1 VRGIPSPAAFFGV
14 THRARVRYADSF
26 NQRTKGRISAM
37 SEMVNKCEAR
47 LAQWVQA
54 AFRTAFGED
63 QDWSGVRVQAATDAR
78 FGDFQCNDAM
88 QAAKTLRKPPR
99 AIAEAVVKALPLPD
113 MLEKA
118 EVAGPGFINL
128 TVSPAWLAGQVAA
141 LSAAPRFGI
150 PNVGQG
156 KTVVID
162 YSSPNVAKPMHI
174 GHIRSTVIGNA
185 IDRLYRAL
193 GFRVIADNH
202 LGDWGTQFGILIQ
215 GYRTVLTDDERAN
228 LTVELLERAYVQS
241 YNRTKA
247 ESAWLDTCRA
257 ELVKLQQGDAEN
269 LAIWKRFIAI
279 SLDEF
284 GKIYKRLD
292 VGFDLYRGESFYNDK
307 LSETVQLLIDKGLAV
322 ESEGA
327 LVVKL
332 EQEGLPVCIVRKSD
346 GGFNYATTDIATVRS
361 RVAEFEPDR
370 IVYVTDERQ
379 QLHFK
384 QFFTVCSKLGIATRL
399 EHVWFGL
406 MRLPEG
412 TFSTRQGNVIKL
424 EALLDEAER
433 RALEIVKSSNPDMP
447 EAEQKELAAAIGI
460 GAIKYADLSHDP
472 QTLIVFTWEKAL
484 ALEGNSGPY
493 LQYAHARVCSLLD
506 KYAAQV
512 PGVDPLRNPLAL
524 AEPIEKTLVLQL
536 LQFPAAVVRAAEAYK
551 PSILADY
558 LFGLS
563 QTYSS
568 FYQRSPVLKAEPAV
582 RDSRIRLCAMTAQA
596 LAEGLGLLGI
606 ATPRRI

>member
-1 VRGIPSPAAFFGV
+1 
-14 THRARVRYADSF
+14 
-26 NQRTKGRISAM
+26 M
-37 SEMVNKCEAR
+37 SETVNRCEEQ
-47 LAQWVQA
+47 LAGWLRQ
-54 AFRTAFGED
+54 AFRAAFGEG
-63 QDWSGVRVQAATDAR
+63 QELPAVRVQPATDPR

-99 AIAEAVVKALPLPD
+99 AVAEAALAALPLPP
-113 MLEKA
+113 MLAKA
-118 EVAGPGFINL
+118 EIAGPGFINL
-128 TVSPAWLAGQVAA
+128 TVHPEWLAEQVAA

-150 PNVGQG
+150 PDAGRG

-185 IDRLYRAL
+185 IDRMYRAL
-193 GFRVIADNH
+193 GYRVIADNH
-202 LGDWGTQFGILIQ
+202 LGDWGTQFGLLIQ
-215 GYRTVLTDDERAN
+215 GYRAFLSDAEREA
-228 LTVELLERAYVQS
+228 LTVEALERVYVQS
-241 YNRTKA
+241 YNRSK
-247 ESAWLDTCRA
+247 EDPAWLEGCKA
-257 ELVKLQQGDAEN
+257 ELVKLQRGDAEN
-269 LAIWKRFIAI
+269 RAIWERFIAI
-279 SLDEF
+279 SRGEF
-284 GKIYKRLD
+284 ERVYARLG
-292 VGFDLYRGESFYNDK
+292 VGFDLWRGESFYNDI
-307 LSETVQLLIDKGLAV
+307 LPETVRLLEERGLAV

-327 LVVKL
+327 RVVKL
-332 EQEGLPVCIVRKSD
+332 EEEGMPVCIVRKSD
-346 GGFNYATTDIATVRS
+346 GGYNYATTDIATVRS
-361 RVAEFEPDR
+361 RVAEFAPDR

-379 QLHFK
+379 QLHFR
-384 QFFTVCSKLGIATRL
+384 QFFAVCAKLGCTTHL

-433 RALEIVKSSNPDMP
+433 RALEIIRASGSGGMT
-447 EAEQKELAAAIGI
+447 EEEQRALAAVIGI

-493 LQYAHARVCSLLD
+493 LQYAYARVCSLLD

-512 PGVDPLRNPLAL
+512 PGADPLANAL
-524 AEPIEKTLVLQL
+524 RLEEPIEKELALRL
-536 LQFPAAVVRAAEAYK
+536 MQFPAAVVRAAEAYK
-551 PSILADY
+551 PSVLADY

-582 RDSRIRLCAMTAQA
+582 RDSRVRLCAMVAQV

-606 ATPRRI
+606 GTPRRI

>member
-1 VRGIPSPAAFFGV
+1 
-14 THRARVRYADSF
+14 
-26 NQRTKGRISAM
+26 M
-37 SEMVNKCEAR
+37 SERVNRCEAQ

-54 AFRTAFGED
+54 AFGAAFGG
-63 QDWSGVRVQAATDAR
+63 QDWSSVRVQPATDTR

-88 QAAKTLRKPPR
+88 QAAKAQRQAPR
-99 AIAEAVVKALPLPD
+99 AIADAVVKALPLPP

-128 TVSPAWLAGQVAA
+128 TVSPAWLAEQVGA
-141 LSAAPRFGI
+141 LSARPRFGI
-150 PNVGQG
+150 PDVGQG

-185 IDRLYRAL
+185 IDRMYRAL
-193 GFRVIADNH
+193 GYRVIADNH

-215 GYRTVLTDDERAN
+215 GYRAFLTDEERAG
-228 LTVELLERAYVQS
+228 LTVEVLERVYVQS
-241 YNRTKA
+241 YNRSK
-247 ESAWLDTCRA
+247 EEPAWLEACKA
-257 ELVKLQQGDAEN
+257 ELVKLQQGDPEN
-269 LAIWKRFIAI
+269 RAVWERFIAI

-284 GKIYKRLD
+284 DRIYKRLD
-292 VGFDLYRGESFYNDK
+292 VGFDLTRGESFYNGT
-307 LSETVQLLIDKGLAV
+307 LGETVQVLQDEGLAV

-327 LVVKL
+327 LVVRL
-332 EQEGLPVCIVRKSD
+332 DDDGMPVCIVRKSD

-361 RVAEFEPDR
+361 RVEEFQPDR

-379 QLHFK
+379 QLHFR
-384 QFFTVCSKLGIATRL
+384 QFFAVCAKLGYTTQL

-433 RALEIVKSSNPDMP
+433 RALEIVKAANSEMPD
-447 EAEQKELAAAIGI
+447 AEQKALAAAIGI

-493 LQYAHARVCSLLD
+493 LQYAYARVCSLLD

-512 PGVDPLRNPLAL
+512 PGAEPLANALLL
-524 AEPIEKTLVLQL
+524 ADPVEKTLALQL
-536 LQFPAAVVRAAEAYK
+536 LQFPAAVLRAAEAYK
-551 PSILADY
+551 PSVLADY

-568 FYQRSPVLKAEPAV
+568 FYQRSPVLKAGPAV
-582 RDSRIRLCAMTAQA
+582 RDSRIRLCAMVAQV
-596 LAEGLGLLGI
+596 LAEGLGLLGMR
-606 ATPRRI
+606 TPRRI

>member
-1 VRGIPSPAAFFGV
+1 
-14 THRARVRYADSF
+14 
-26 NQRTKGRISAM
+26 M
-37 SEMVNKCEAR
+37 SETVNTCEAQ
-47 LAQWVQA
+47 LAGWLQE
-54 AFRTAFGED
+54 AFQTAFGELR
-63 QDWSGVRVQAATDAR
+63 QEGPAIRVQPSTDPR

-88 QAAKTLRKPPR
+88 QLAKVLHKPPR
-99 AIAEAVVKALPLPD
+99 AVAEAAVKALPLPP
-113 MLEKA
+113 MLTKV

-128 TVSPAWLAGQVAA
+128 TVSPAWLAEQVAA
-141 LSAAPRFGI
+141 LSAQPRFGI
-150 PNVGQG
+150 PNAGQG
-156 KTVVID
+156 KTVIID

-185 IDRLYRAL
+185 LDRMYRAL
-193 GFRVIADNH
+193 GFRVVADNH
-202 LGDWGTQFGILIQ
+202 LGDWGTQFGLLIQ
-215 GYRTVLTDDERAN
+215 GYRTYLTDEERAG
-228 LTVELLERAYVQS
+228 LTVELLERVYVQS
-241 YNRTKA
+241 YNRSK
-247 ESAWLDTCRA
+247 EEPAWLDACKA
-257 ELVKLQQGDAEN
+257 ELVKLQQGNPEN
-269 LAIWKRFIAI
+269 RAIWERFIAI

-284 GKIYKRLD
+284 NRVYKRLD
-292 VGFDLYRGESFYNDK
+292 VGFDLCRGESFYNDT
-307 LSETVQLLIDKGLAV
+307 LAETVGLLQDKGLAV

-332 EQEGLPVCIVRKSD
+332 EEEGMPVCIVRKSD

-361 RVAEFEPDR
+361 RVAEFAPER

-384 QFFTVCSKLGIATRL
+384 QFFTVCAKLGYTTHL
-399 EHVWFGL
+399 EHIWFGL

-433 RALEIVKSSNPDMP
+433 RALEIIKAANGEMP

-484 ALEGNSGPY
+484 ALDGNSGPY
-493 LQYAHARVCSLLD
+493 LQYAYARVCSLLD

-512 PGVDPLRNPLAL
+512 PGVDPSRNALAL
-524 AEPIEKTLVLQL
+524 AEPIEKALVLQL

-568 FYQRSPVLKAEPAV
+568 FYQRSPVLKADPEV
-582 RDSRIRLCAMTAQA
+582 RDSRVRLCAMAAQV
-596 LAEGLGLLGI
+596 LSEGLGLLGMR
-606 ATPRRI
+606 TPRRI

>member
-1 VRGIPSPAAFFGV
+1 
-14 THRARVRYADSF
+14 
-26 NQRTKGRISAM
+26 M
-37 SEMVNKCEAR
+37 SETVNKCEAQ
-47 LAQWVQA
+47 LAQWLRQA
-54 AFRTAFGED
+54 FQTAFGD
-63 QDWSGVRVQAATDAR
+63 VQDWSSLRVQPATDKR

-88 QAAKTLRKPPR
+88 QLAKTLHKPPR
-99 AIAEAVVKALPLPD
+99 AIADAAVKALPLPP
-113 MLEKA
+113 MLLKA

-128 TVSPAWLAGQVAA
+128 TVDPSWLAEQVAL
-141 LSAAPRFGI
+141 LSASPRFGI
-150 PNVGQG
+150 PDAGQG
-156 KTVVID
+156 KTVIID

-185 IDRLYRAL
+185 IDRIYRAL
-193 GFRVIADNH
+193 GYCVIADNH
-202 LGDWGTQFGILIQ
+202 MGDWGTQFGILIQ
-215 GYRTVLTDDERAN
+215 GYRTFLTDEERAA
-228 LTVELLERAYVQS
+228 LSIELLERVYVQS
-241 YNRTKA
+241 YNRTK
-247 ESAWLDTCRA
+247 EDPTWLDACKA
-257 ELVKLQQGDAEN
+257 ELVKLQQGDPEN
-269 LAIWKRFIAI
+269 RAIWERFIAI
-279 SLDEF
+279 SMDEF
-284 GKIYKRLD
+284 NRVYKRLD
-292 VGFDLYRGESFYNDK
+292 VSFDLYRGESFYNDT
-307 LSETVQLLIDKGLAV
+307 LPETIRILQEKGLAV
-322 ESEGA
+322 ESDGA

-332 EQEGLPVCIVRKSD
+332 EDEGMPVCLVRKSD
-346 GGFNYATTDIATVRS
+346 GGFNYAATDIATVRN
-361 RVAEFEPDR
+361 RVAEFNPDR
-370 IVYVTDERQ
+370 VVYVTDERQ

-384 QFFTVCSKLGIATRL
+384 QFFAVCAKLGYTTHL

-433 RALEIVKSSNPDMP
+433 RALEIIKASNGEMP

-493 LQYAHARVCSLLD
+493 LQYAYARLCSLLD

-512 PGVDPLRNPLAL
+512 PGADPLRNTLAL
-524 AEPIEKTLVLQL
+524 NEPIEKELALQL
-536 LQFPAAVVRAAEAYK
+536 LQFPTAVVRAAEAYK

-568 FYQRSPVLKAEPAV
+568 FYQRSPVLKSEPAV
-582 RDSRIRLCAMTAQA
+582 RDSRIRLCAMVAQA

-606 ATPRRI
+606 RTPRRI

>member
-1 VRGIPSPAAFFGV
+1 
-14 THRARVRYADSF
+14 
-26 NQRTKGRISAM
+26 
-37 SEMVNKCEAR
+37 
-47 LAQWVQA
+47 
-54 AFRTAFGED
+54 
-63 QDWSGVRVQAATDAR
+63 
-78 FGDFQCNDAM
+78 
-88 QAAKTLRKPPR
+88 
-99 AIAEAVVKALPLPD
+99 
-113 MLEKA
+113 
-118 EVAGPGFINL
+118 
-128 TVSPAWLAGQVAA
+128 
-141 LSAAPRFGI
+141 
-150 PNVGQG
+150 
-156 KTVVID
+156 
-162 YSSPNVAKPMHI
+162 MHI

-185 IDRLYRAL
+185 LDRIYRAL

-202 LGDWGTQFGILIQ
+202 LGDWGTQFGLLIQ
-215 GYRTVLTDDERAN
+215 GYRAFLSDAERAA
-228 LTVELLERAYVQS
+228 LTVETLERVYVQS
-241 YNRTKA
+241 YNRSK
-247 ESAWLDTCRA
+247 EDPAWLDTCKA
-257 ELVKLQQGDAEN
+257 ELVKLQQGDPEN
-269 LAIWKRFIAI
+269 RAVWERFIAI
-279 SLDEF
+279 SRGEF
-284 GKIYKRLD
+284 ERVYTRLG
-292 VGFDLYRGESFYNDK
+292 VGFDLWRGESFYNGI
-307 LSETVQLLIDKGLAV
+307 LPETIRLLQDRGLAV

-332 EQEGLPVCIVRKSD
+332 EDEGMPVCIVRKSD
-346 GGFNYATTDIATVRS
+346 GGFNYAATDIATVRS
-361 RVAEFEPDR
+361 RVSEFAPDR

-384 QFFTVCSKLGIATRL
+384 QFFAVCARLGFTTRL

-433 RALEIVKSSNPDMP
+433 RALDIIQASNTGMS
-447 EAEQKELAAAIGI
+447 EAEQKDLAAAIGI

-506 KYAAQV
+506 KYAAQA
-512 PGVDPLRNPLAL
+512 PGADPLANALLLDEPVEKELAL
-524 AEPIEKTLVLQL
+524 RLM
-536 LQFPAAVVRAAEAYK
+536 QFPSTVLRAAEAYK

-582 RDSRIRLCAMTAQA
+582 RDSRIRLCAMVAQV

-606 ATPRRI
+606 RTPRRI

>member
-1 VRGIPSPAAFFGV
+1 
-14 THRARVRYADSF
+14 
-26 NQRTKGRISAM
+26 M
-37 SEMVNKCEAR
+37 SETVNRCEEQ
-47 LAQWVQA
+47 LAGWLRQ
-54 AFRTAFGED
+54 AFRAAFGEG
-63 QDWSGVRVQAATDAR
+63 QELPAVRVQPATDSR

-99 AIAEAVVKALPLPD
+99 AVAEAALAALPLPP
-113 MLEKA
+113 MLAKA
-118 EVAGPGFINL
+118 EIAGPGFINL
-128 TVSPAWLAGQVAA
+128 TVHPEWLAEQVAA

-150 PNVGQG
+150 PDAGRG

-185 IDRLYRAL
+185 IDRMYRAL
-193 GFRVIADNH
+193 GYRVIADNH
-202 LGDWGTQFGILIQ
+202 LGDWGTQFGLLIQ
-215 GYRTVLTDDERAN
+215 GYRAFLSDAEREA
-228 LTVELLERAYVQS
+228 LTVEALERVYVQS
-241 YNRTKA
+241 YNRSK
-247 ESAWLDTCRA
+247 EDPAWLEGCKA
-257 ELVKLQQGDAEN
+257 ELVKLQRGDAEN
-269 LAIWKRFIAI
+269 RAIWERFIAI
-279 SLDEF
+279 SRGEF
-284 GKIYKRLD
+284 ERVYARLG
-292 VGFDLYRGESFYNDK
+292 VGFDLWRGESFYNDI
-307 LSETVQLLIDKGLAV
+307 LPETVRLLEERGLAV

-327 LVVKL
+327 RVVKL
-332 EQEGLPVCIVRKSD
+332 EEEGMPVCIVRKSD
-346 GGFNYATTDIATVRS
+346 GGYNYATTDIATVRS
-361 RVAEFEPDR
+361 RVAEFAPDR

-379 QLHFK
+379 QLHFR
-384 QFFTVCSKLGIATRL
+384 QFFAVCAKLGCTTHL

-433 RALEIVKSSNPDMP
+433 RALEIIRASGSGGMT
-447 EAEQKELAAAIGI
+447 EEEQRALAAVIGI

-493 LQYAHARVCSLLD
+493 LQYAYARVCSLLD

-512 PGVDPLRNPLAL
+512 PGADPLANAL
-524 AEPIEKTLVLQL
+524 RLEEPIEKELALRL
-536 LQFPAAVVRAAEAYK
+536 MQFPAAVVRAAEAYK
-551 PSILADY
+551 PSVLADY

-582 RDSRIRLCAMTAQA
+582 RDSRVRLCAMVAQV

-606 ATPRRI
+606 GTPRRI

>member
-1 VRGIPSPAAFFGV
+1 
-14 THRARVRYADSF
+14 
-26 NQRTKGRISAM
+26 M
-37 SEMVNKCEAR
+37 SETVNTCEAQ
-47 LAQWVQA
+47 LAGWLRQAFQA
-54 AFRTAFGED
+54 AFGEALPD
-63 QDWSGVRVQAATDAR
+63 TVAIRVQPSTDTR

-88 QAAKTLRKPPR
+88 QLGKLLRKPPR
-99 AIAEAVVKALPLPD
+99 AVAEAAVQALPLPP
-113 MLEKA
+113 MLTKV

-128 TVSPAWLAGQVAA
+128 TVSPAWLAEQVAK
-141 LSAAPRFGI
+141 LSAAPRFGL
-150 PNVGQG
+150 PDAGQG
-156 KTVVID
+156 RTVIID

-185 IDRLYRAL
+185 LDRMYRAL
-193 GFRVIADNH
+193 GYRVIADNH

-215 GYRTVLTDDERAN
+215 GYRAFLTDEERAG
-228 LTVELLERAYVQS
+228 LTVELLERVYVQS
-241 YNRTKA
+241 YNRTK
-247 ESAWLDTCRA
+247 EEPAWLDACKA

-269 LAIWKRFIAI
+269 RAIWERFIAI

-284 GKIYKRLD
+284 SRVYRRLG
-292 VGFDLYRGESFYNDK
+292 VGFDLCRGESFYNGT
-307 LSETVQLLIDKGLAV
+307 LPETVQLLQDKGLAV

-332 EQEGLPVCIVRKSD
+332 EDEGLPVCIVRKSD
-346 GGFNYATTDIATVRS
+346 GGFNYAATDIATVRS
-361 RVAEFEPDR
+361 RVAEFAPER

-384 QFFTVCSKLGIATRL
+384 QFFTVCNRLGYTTRL

-433 RALEIVKSSNPDMP
+433 RALEIIKAANAEMP
-447 EAEQKELAAAIGI
+447 EAEQKDLAAAIGI

-484 ALEGNSGPY
+484 ALDGNSGPY
-493 LQYAHARVCSLLD
+493 LQYAYARVCSLLD

-512 PGVDPLRNPLAL
+512 PGVEPLGNALAL
-524 AEPIEKTLVLQL
+524 DEPIEKALVLQL

-596 LAEGLGLLGI
+596 LSEGLGLLGMR
-606 ATPRRI
+606 TPRRI

>member
-1 VRGIPSPAAFFGV
+1 
-14 THRARVRYADSF
+14 
-26 NQRTKGRISAM
+26 M
-37 SEMVNKCEAR
+37 SETVNTCEAE
-47 LAQWVQA
+47 LAQWLQK
-54 AFRTAFGED
+54 AFQTAFGELL
-63 QDWSGVRVQAATDAR
+63 QEGLTIRVQHATDTR

-88 QAAKTLRKPPR
+88 QLAKILRKPPR
-99 AIAEAVVKALPLPD
+99 AVAEAAVKALPLPP
-113 MLEKA
+113 MLTRV

-128 TVSPAWLAGQVAA
+128 TVSPAWLSEQVAA

-150 PNVGQG
+150 PNAGQG
-156 KTVVID
+156 KTVIID

-185 IDRLYRAL
+185 IDRMYRAL

-215 GYRTVLTDDERAN
+215 GYRTFLTDEERAG
-228 LTVELLERAYVQS
+228 LTVELLERVYVQS
-241 YNRTKA
+241 YNRTK
-247 ESAWLDTCRA
+247 EEPTWLDACKA

-269 LAIWKRFIAI
+269 RAIWERFIAI

-284 GKIYKRLD
+284 SRVYKRLD
-292 VGFDLYRGESFYNDK
+292 VGFDLYRGESFYNST
-307 LSETVQLLIDKGLAV
+307 LAETVQLLQDKGLAV

-332 EQEGLPVCIVRKSD
+332 EEEGMPVCIVRKSD
-346 GGFNYATTDIATVRS
+346 GGFNYAATDIATVRN
-361 RVAEFEPDR
+361 RVAEFAPDR

-384 QFFTVCSKLGIATRL
+384 QFFTVCAKLGYTTHL

-433 RALEIVKSSNPDMP
+433 RALEIIKASNGEMP
-447 EAEQKELAAAIGI
+447 EAEQKELAAAIGL

-493 LQYAHARVCSLLD
+493 LQYAYARVCSLLD

-512 PGVDPLRNPLAL
+512 PGVDPLRNALAL
-524 AEPIEKTLVLQL
+524 AEPVEKELVLQL
-536 LQFPAAVVRAAEAYK
+536 LQFPTAVVRAAEAYK

-568 FYQRSPVLKAEPAV
+568 FYQRSPVLKADPAV
-582 RDSRIRLCAMTAQA
+582 RDSRIRLCAMVAQV

-606 ATPRRI
+606 RTPRRI

>member
-1 VRGIPSPAAFFGV
+1 
-14 THRARVRYADSF
+14 
-26 NQRTKGRISAM
+26 M
-37 SEMVNKCEAR
+37 SETVNTCEAQ
-47 LAQWVQA
+47 LAGWLQE
-54 AFRTAFGED
+54 AFQTAFGELR
-63 QDWSGVRVQAATDAR
+63 QEGPAIRVQPSTDPR

-88 QAAKTLRKPPR
+88 QLAKVLHKPPR
-99 AIAEAVVKALPLPD
+99 AVAEAAVKALPLPP
-113 MLEKA
+113 MLTKV

-128 TVSPAWLAGQVAA
+128 TVSPAWLAEQGAA
-141 LSAAPRFGI
+141 LSAQPRFGI
-150 PNVGQG
+150 PNAGQG
-156 KTVVID
+156 KTVIID

-185 IDRLYRAL
+185 LDRMYRAL
-193 GFRVIADNH
+193 GFRVVADNH
-202 LGDWGTQFGILIQ
+202 LGDWGTQFGLLIQ
-215 GYRTVLTDDERAN
+215 GYRTYLTDEERAG
-228 LTVELLERAYVQS
+228 LTVELLERVYVQS
-241 YNRTKA
+241 YNRSK
-247 ESAWLDTCRA
+247 EEPAWLDACKA
-257 ELVKLQQGDAEN
+257 ELVKLQQGNPEN
-269 LAIWKRFIAI
+269 RAIWERFIAI

-284 GKIYKRLD
+284 NRVYKRLD
-292 VGFDLYRGESFYNDK
+292 VGFDLCRGESFYNDT
-307 LSETVQLLIDKGLAV
+307 LAETVGLLQDKGLAV

-332 EQEGLPVCIVRKSD
+332 EEEGMPVCIVRKSD

-361 RVAEFEPDR
+361 RVAEFAPER

-384 QFFTVCSKLGIATRL
+384 QFFTVCAKLGYTTHL
-399 EHVWFGL
+399 EHIWFGL

-433 RALEIVKSSNPDMP
+433 RALEIIKAANGEMP

-484 ALEGNSGPY
+484 ALDGNSGPY
-493 LQYAHARVCSLLD
+493 LQYAYARVCSLLD

-512 PGVDPLRNPLAL
+512 PGVDPSRNALAL
-524 AEPIEKTLVLQL
+524 AEPIEKALVLQL

-568 FYQRSPVLKAEPAV
+568 FYQRSPVLKADPEV
-582 RDSRIRLCAMTAQA
+582 RDSRVRLCAMAAQV
-596 LAEGLGLLGI
+596 LSEGLGLLGMR
-606 ATPRRI
+606 TPRRI

>member
-1 VRGIPSPAAFFGV
+1 
-14 THRARVRYADSF
+14 
-26 NQRTKGRISAM
+26 M
-37 SEMVNKCEAR
+37 SETVNTCEAQ
-47 LAQWVQA
+47 LAGWLRQA
-54 AFRTAFGED
+54 FLAAFGEL
-63 QDWSGVRVQAATDAR
+63 QQEGLVIRVQPSTDKR

-88 QAAKTLRKPPR
+88 QLGKVLHKSPR
-99 AIAEAVVKALPLPD
+99 AVAEAAVKALPLPP
-113 MLEKA
+113 MLTKV

-128 TVSPAWLAGQVAA
+128 TVSPAWLAEQVAA
-141 LSAAPRFGI
+141 LSARPRFGI
-150 PNVGQG
+150 PDEGQG
-156 KTVVID
+156 RTVIID

-185 IDRLYRAL
+185 LDRMYRAL

-215 GYRTVLTDDERAN
+215 GYRAFLTEAERAA
-228 LTVELLERAYVQS
+228 LTVELLERVYVQS
-241 YNRTKA
+241 YNRTK
-247 ESAWLDTCRA
+247 EDPAWLDACKA
-257 ELVKLQQGDAEN
+257 ELVKLQQGDPEN
-269 LAIWKRFIAI
+269 LAVWKRFIAI
-279 SLDEF
+279 SLEEF
-284 GKIYKRLD
+284 SRVYTRLD
-292 VGFDLYRGESFYNDK
+292 VGFDLCRGESFYNGT
-307 LSETVQLLIDKGLAV
+307 LAETVRLLQDKGLAV

-332 EQEGLPVCIVRKSD
+332 EEEGLPVCIVRKSD
-346 GGFNYATTDIATVRS
+346 GGFNYAATDIATVRN
-361 RVAEFEPDR
+361 RVAEFAPDR

-384 QFFTVCSKLGIATRL
+384 QFFTVCAKLGMTTRL

-433 RALEIVKSSNPDMP
+433 RALEIIKATNGEMS

-493 LQYAHARVCSLLD
+493 LQYAYARICSLLD
-506 KYAAQV
+506 KYAEQV
-512 PGVDPLRNPLAL
+512 PGTVPLRNALAL
-524 AEPIEKTLVLQL
+524 AEPVEKELALQL
-536 LQFPAAVVRAAEAYK
+536 MQFPAAVLRAAEAYK

-568 FYQRSPVLKAEPAV
+568 FYQRSPVLKSEPAV
-582 RDSRIRLCAMTAQA
+582 RDSRIRLCAMVAQV

-606 ATPRRI
+606 RTPRRI

>member
-1 VRGIPSPAAFFGV
+1 
-14 THRARVRYADSF
+14 
-26 NQRTKGRISAM
+26 M
-37 SEMVNKCEAR
+37 SETANTGEAQ

-54 AFRTAFGED
+54 AFRAAFGD
-63 QDWSGVRVQAATDAR
+63 VRDWSSIRVQPATDTR

-88 QAAKTLRKPPR
+88 QVAKTLRQPPR
-99 AIAEAVVKALPLPD
+99 AVAEAALKALPLPP
-113 MLEKA
+113 MLSKA
-118 EVAGPGFINL
+118 EIAGPGFINL
-128 TVSPAWLAGQVAA
+128 TVSPAWLAEQAA
-141 LSAAPRFGI
+141 AFSALPRFGI
-150 PNVGQG
+150 PNAGQG
-156 KTVVID
+156 RTVVID

-185 IDRLYRAL
+185 IDRMYRAL
-193 GFRVIADNH
+193 GYRVIADNH

-215 GYRTVLTDDERAN
+215 GYRTFLTDEERAG
-228 LTVELLERAYVQS
+228 LTVELLERVYVQS
-241 YNRTKA
+241 YNRTK
-247 ESAWLDTCRA
+247 EEPAWLDACKA

-269 LAIWKRFIAI
+269 RAIWERFIAI

-284 GKIYKRLD
+284 SRVYKRLD
-292 VGFDLYRGESFYNDK
+292 VGFDLYRGESFYNDT
-307 LSETVQLLIDKGLAV
+307 LAETVQLLQDKGLAV

-327 LVVKL
+327 LVVKF
-332 EQEGLPVCIVRKSD
+332 EEEGLPVCIVRKSD
-346 GGFNYATTDIATVRS
+346 GAFNYATTDIATVRS
-361 RVAEFEPDR
+361 RVAEFAPDR

-384 QFFTVCSKLGIATRL
+384 QFFTVCAKLGTTTHL

-433 RALEIVKSSNPDMP
+433 RALEIIQASNAEMP

-493 LQYAHARVCSLLD
+493 LQYAYARICSLLD

-512 PGVDPLRNPLAL
+512 PGADPLKNPLVL
-524 AEPIEKTLVLQL
+524 GEPIEKTLVLQL
-536 LQFPAAVVRAAEAYK
+536 LQFPSAVLRAAEAYK

-582 RDSRIRLCAMTAQA
+582 RDSRIRLCAMAAQV
-596 LAEGLGLLGI
+596 LAEGLGLLGMR
-606 ATPRRI
+606 TPRRI

>member
-1 VRGIPSPAAFFGV
+1 
-14 THRARVRYADSF
+14 
-26 NQRTKGRISAM
+26 M
-37 SEMVNKCEAR
+37 SETVNTCEAQ
-47 LAQWVQA
+47 LAGWLQE
-54 AFRTAFGED
+54 AFQTAFGELR
-63 QDWSGVRVQAATDAR
+63 QEGPAIRVQPSTDPR

-88 QAAKTLRKPPR
+88 QLAKVLHKPPR
-99 AIAEAVVKALPLPD
+99 AVAEAAVKALPLPP
-113 MLEKA
+113 MLTKV

-128 TVSPAWLAGQVAA
+128 TVSPAWLAEQVAA
-141 LSAAPRFGI
+141 LSAQPRFGI
-150 PNVGQG
+150 PDAGQG
-156 KTVVID
+156 KTVIID

-185 IDRLYRAL
+185 LDRMYRAL
-193 GFRVIADNH
+193 GFRVVADNH
-202 LGDWGTQFGILIQ
+202 LGDWGTQFGLLIQ
-215 GYRTVLTDDERAN
+215 GYRTYLTDEERAG
-228 LTVELLERAYVQS
+228 LTVELLERVYVQS
-241 YNRTKA
+241 YNRSK
-247 ESAWLDTCRA
+247 EEPAWLDACKA
-257 ELVKLQQGDAEN
+257 ELVKLQQGNPEN
-269 LAIWKRFIAI
+269 RAIWERFIAI

-284 GKIYKRLD
+284 NRVYKRLD
-292 VGFDLYRGESFYNDK
+292 VGFDLCRGESFYNGI
-307 LSETVQLLIDKGLAV
+307 LAETVGLLKDKGLAV

-332 EQEGLPVCIVRKSD
+332 EEEGMPVCIVRKSD

-361 RVAEFEPDR
+361 RVAEFAPER

-384 QFFTVCSKLGIATRL
+384 QFFTVCAKLGYTTHL
-399 EHVWFGL
+399 EHIWFGL

-433 RALEIVKSSNPDMP
+433 RALEIIKAANGEMP

-484 ALEGNSGPY
+484 ALDGNSGPY
-493 LQYAHARVCSLLD
+493 LQYAYARVCSLLD

-512 PGVDPLRNPLAL
+512 PGVDPSRNALAL
-524 AEPIEKTLVLQL
+524 AEPIEKALVLQL

-568 FYQRSPVLKAEPAV
+568 FYQRSPVLKADPEV
-582 RDSRIRLCAMTAQA
+582 RDSRIRRCAMAAQV
-596 LAEGLGLLGI
+596 LSEGLGLLGMR
-606 ATPRRI
+606 TPRRI

>member
-1 VRGIPSPAAFFGV
+1 
-14 THRARVRYADSF
+14 
-26 NQRTKGRISAM
+26 M
-37 SEMVNKCEAR
+37 SETVNKCEAQ

-54 AFRTAFGED
+54 AFQAAFGGGLE
-63 QDWSGVRVQAATDAR
+63 WSAVRVQPATDKR

-88 QAAKTLRKPPR
+88 QAAKTLKKPPR
-99 AIAEAVVKALPLPD
+99 AVAEAVVKALPLPP

-128 TVSPAWLAGQVAA
+128 TVSAAWLAEQVGA

-150 PNVGQG
+150 PDAGRG
-156 KTVVID
+156 KTLIID

-185 IDRLYRAL
+185 IDRMYRAL
-193 GFRVIADNH
+193 GYRVFADNH

-215 GYRTVLTDDERAN
+215 GYRAFLSDAERGA
-228 LTVELLERAYVQS
+228 LTVELLERVYVQS
-241 YNRTKA
+241 YNRTKDDP
-247 ESAWLDTCRA
+247 AWLESCKA
-257 ELVKLQQGDAEN
+257 ELVKLQQGDAGN
-269 LAIWKRFIAI
+269 RAIWEKFIAI
-279 SLDEF
+279 SLEEF
-284 GKIYKRLD
+284 SRVYRRLD
-292 VGFDLYRGESFYNDK
+292 VGFDLYRGESFYNDT
-307 LSETVQLLIDKGLAV
+307 LAETVQLLQDKGLAV

-332 EQEGLPVCIVRKSD
+332 EDEGMPVCIVRKSD

-361 RVAEFEPDR
+361 RVAEFNPDR

-379 QLHFK
+379 QLHFR
-384 QFFTVCSKLGIATRL
+384 QFFTVCAKLGFTTHL

-433 RALEIVKSSNPDMP
+433 RALEIIKASNGEMC
-447 EAEQKELAAAIGI
+447 EAEQKKLAAAIGI

-493 LQYAHARVCSLLD
+493 LQYAYARICSMLD
-506 KYAAQV
+506 KYAEQV
-512 PGVDPLRNPLAL
+512 PGADPLANALVL
-524 AEPIEKTLVLQL
+524 AEPVEKELALQL
-536 LQFPAAVVRAAEAYK
+536 MQFPAAVLRAAEAYK

-568 FYQRSPVLKAEPAV
+568 FYQRSPVLKSEPAV
-582 RDSRIRLCAMTAQA
+582 RDSRIRLCAMVAQV

-606 ATPRRI
+606 CTPRRI

>member
-1 VRGIPSPAAFFGV
+1 
-14 THRARVRYADSF
+14 
-26 NQRTKGRISAM
+26 M
-37 SEMVNKCEAR
+37 SETVNRCEAQ
-47 LAQWVQA
+47 LAQWVQQAFKA
-54 AFRTAFGED
+54 AFGD
-63 QDWSGVRVQAATDAR
+63 GQDWSSLRVQPATDTR

-88 QAAKTLRKPPR
+88 QAAKLLRKPPR
-99 AIAEAVVKALPLPD
+99 AVAEAALAAVPLPP
-113 MLEKA
+113 MLLKA

-128 TVSPAWLAGQVAA
+128 TVSPEWLAEQVAA
-141 LSAAPRFGI
+141 LSARPRFGI
-150 PNVGQG
+150 PDEGQG
-156 KTVVID
+156 RTVIID

-185 IDRLYRAL
+185 LDRMYRAL

-215 GYRTVLTDDERAN
+215 GYRAFLTEAERAA
-228 LTVELLERAYVQS
+228 LTVELLEKVYVQS
-241 YNRTKA
+241 YNRTK
-247 ESAWLDTCRA
+247 EDPAWLDACKA
-257 ELVKLQQGDAEN
+257 ELVKLQQGDPEN
-269 LAIWKRFIAI
+269 LAVWKRFIAI
-279 SLDEF
+279 SLEEF
-284 GKIYKRLD
+284 SRVYTRLD
-292 VGFDLYRGESFYNDK
+292 VGFDLYRGESFYNGT
-307 LSETVQLLIDKGLAV
+307 LAETVRLLQDKGLAV

-332 EQEGLPVCIVRKSD
+332 EEEGLPVCIVRKSD
-346 GGFNYATTDIATVRS
+346 GGFNYAATDIATVRN
-361 RVAEFEPDR
+361 RVAEFAPDR

-384 QFFTVCSKLGIATRL
+384 QFFTVCSRLGYTTHL

-433 RALEIVKSSNPDMP
+433 RALEIVKASNSEMP
-447 EAEQKELAAAIGI
+447 EEEQKDLAAAIGI

-493 LQYAHARVCSLLD
+493 LQYAYARVCSLLD
-506 KYAAQV
+506 KYAALV
-512 PGVDPLRNPLAL
+512 PGGDPFKNPLLL
-524 AEPIEKTLVLQL
+524 AEPIEKELALRL
-536 LQFPAAVVRAAEAYK
+536 MQFPATVVRAAEAYK
-551 PSILADY
+551 PSVLADY

-568 FYQRSPVLKAEPAV
+568 FYQRSPVLKADPAV
-582 RDSRIRLCAMTAQA
+582 RDSRIRLCAMVAQV
-596 LAEGLGLLGI
+596 LAEGLGLLGMR
-606 ATPRRI
+606 TPRRI

>member
-1 VRGIPSPAAFFGV
+1 
-14 THRARVRYADSF
+14 
-26 NQRTKGRISAM
+26 M
-37 SEMVNKCEAR
+37 SETVNKCEAQ
-47 LAQWVQA
+47 LADWLRQAFQA
-54 AFRTAFGED
+54 AFGDVQE
-63 QDWSGVRVQAATDAR
+63 WSGIRVQPATDPR

-88 QAAKTLRKPPR
+88 QVSKTLRRPPR
-99 AIAEAVVKALPLPD
+99 AVAEAALAALPLPP
-113 MLEKA
+113 MLTKA
-118 EVAGPGFINL
+118 EIAGPGFINL
-128 TVSPAWLAGQVAA
+128 TVSPAWLAEQVAA

-150 PNVGQG
+150 PAAGQG
-156 KTVVID
+156 KTVIID

-185 IDRLYRAL
+185 IDRMYRAL
-193 GFRVIADNH
+193 GYRVIADNH

-215 GYRTVLTDDERAN
+215 GYRAFLSDEERAA
-228 LTVELLERAYVQS
+228 LTVELLERVYVQS
-241 YNRTKA
+241 YNRTK
-247 ESAWLDTCRA
+247 EDPAWLDACKA
-257 ELVKLQQGDAEN
+257 ELVKLQQGDPEN
-269 LAIWKRFIAI
+269 RAVWERFIAI

-284 GKIYKRLD
+284 NRVYRRLD
-292 VGFDLYRGESFYNDK
+292 VGFDLYRGESFYNDT
-307 LSETVQLLIDKGLAV
+307 LPETIQLLQDKGLAV

-332 EQEGLPVCIVRKSD
+332 EDEGMPVCIVRKSD
-346 GGFNYATTDIATVRS
+346 GGFNYAATDIATVRN
-361 RVAEFEPDR
+361 RVAEFNPDR
-370 IVYVTDERQ
+370 VVYVTDERQ

-384 QFFTVCSKLGIATRL
+384 QFFAVCAKLGYTTHL

-433 RALEIVKSSNPDMP
+433 RALEIIRASNSEMP

-493 LQYAHARVCSLLD
+493 LQYAYARVCSLLD

-512 PGVDPLRNPLAL
+512 PGGDPLANALLLNETVEKALAL
-524 AEPIEKTLVLQL
+524 QL
-536 LQFPAAVVRAAEAYK
+536 MQFPAAVLRAAEAYK

-582 RDSRIRLCAMTAQA
+582 RDSRIRLCAMVAQV

-606 ATPRRI
+606 RTPRRI

>member
-1 VRGIPSPAAFFGV
+1 MDE
-14 THRARVRYADSF
+14 T
-26 NQRTKGRISAM
+26 
-37 SEMVNKCEAR
+37 VNRCEAQ
-47 LAQWVQA
+47 LAEWVRQ
-54 AFRTAFGED
+54 AFRTAFGEA
-63 QDWSGVRVQAATDAR
+63 QEWAGIRVQPATDAR

-88 QAAKTLRKPPR
+88 QAAKTLRRAPR
-99 AIAEAVVKALPLPD
+99 AVAETALAALPLPP
-113 MLEKA
+113 MLTRA
-118 EVAGPGFINL
+118 EIAGPGFINL
-128 TVSPAWLAGQVAA
+128 TVSPEWLAEQLAA

-150 PNVGQG
+150 PDAGHG
-156 KTVVID
+156 RTVVID

-185 IDRLYRAL
+185 LDRIHRAL
-193 GFRVIADNH
+193 GYRVIADNH
-202 LGDWGTQFGILIQ
+202 LGDWGTQFGLLIQ
-215 GYRTVLTDDERAN
+215 GYRAFLTDAERDA
-228 LTVELLERAYVQS
+228 LTVEALERVYVQS
-241 YNRTKA
+241 YNRSK
-247 ESAWLDTCRA
+247 EEPAWLESCKA

-269 LAIWKRFIAI
+269 RAIWERFIAI
-279 SLDEF
+279 SRNEF
-284 GKIYKRLD
+284 DRVYQRLD
-292 VGFDLYRGESFYNDK
+292 VTFDLTRGESYYNGA
-307 LSETVQLLIDKGLAV
+307 LPETIRTLQEKGLAV

-332 EQEGLPVCIVRKSD
+332 EEEGMPVCIVRKSD
-346 GGFNYATTDIATVRS
+346 GGFNYAATDIATVRS
-361 RVAEFEPDR
+361 RVAEFNPDR

-379 QLHFK
+379 QLHFR
-384 QFFTVCSKLGIATRL
+384 QFFAVCAKLGYTTRL

-433 RALEIVKSSNPDMP
+433 RALEIIKTSNSAMP
-447 EAEQKELAAAIGI
+447 EDEQQALASAIGI

-506 KYAAQV
+506 KYADQV
-512 PGVDPLRNPLAL
+512 PGRDPLGNAL
-524 AEPIEKTLVLQL
+524 LLNEPVEKTLALQL
-536 LQFPAAVVRAAEAYK
+536 MQFPAAVLRAAEACK
-551 PSILADY
+551 PSVLADY

-568 FYQRSPVLKAEPAV
+568 FYQRSPVLKADAAV
-582 RDSRIRLCAMTAQA
+582 RDSRIRLCALVAQV

-606 ATPRRI
+606 RTPRRI